1 MMLRN
6 PFKRAQNATT
16 HRWPQP
22 TFVRGWCAPS
32 PRMALALALG
42 LACLLAASL
51 QCWDAWQ
58 GLQLARLQKAS
69 ADQQLEAERGQRKL
83 TITPRTGQ
91 AEAALATEARKL
103 VRGLR
108 PAWGAALLA
117 VESVGSPDLRWLGM
131 EIAADTGAVRLKGAA
146 NGLEPILHAT
156 ERLAGYTGWTSV
168 ALSRVQTSDN
178 LNAASWVQFELQAQF
193 DAGTPP

>member
-22 TFVRGWCAPS
+22 SFVRGWCAPS
-32 PRMALALALG
+32 PRMALALALA

-58 GLQLARLQKAS
+58 GLQLARGQKAS
-69 ADQQLEAERGQRKL
+69 ADQELEAERGQRKL
-83 TITPRTGQ
+83 SITPRTAQ

-108 PAWGAALLA
+108 PAWGAALMA
-117 VESVGSPDLRWLGM
+117 VESVGSPELRWLGM
-131 EIAADTGAVRLKGAA
+131 EIAADTGAVRLMGAA
-146 NGLEPILHAT
+146 NGLQAILQAT
-156 ERLAGYTGWTSV
+156 DRLAGYTGWTSV
-168 ALSRVQTSDN
+168 TLFRVQTSDN
-178 LNAASWVQFELQAQF
+178 LSPASWVQFELQAQF